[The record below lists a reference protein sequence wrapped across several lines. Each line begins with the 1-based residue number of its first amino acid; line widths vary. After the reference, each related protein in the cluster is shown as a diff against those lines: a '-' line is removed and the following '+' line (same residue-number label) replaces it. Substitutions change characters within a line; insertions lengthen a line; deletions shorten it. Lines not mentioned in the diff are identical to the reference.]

1 MNGGVVFFADV
12 AGETLG
18 SKGGKDVTE
27 NVTGMLLADP
37 MVNVHNRNPTIR
49 LLELMILHIRRQ
61 VHIRALRNRFRNKLH
76 SAGTT
81 ESNLGD

>member
-1 MNGGVVFFADV
+1 MNGGVVFFTDV

-18 SKGGKDVTE
+18 SKGGKEVTE
-27 NVTGMLLADP
+27 DVTGMLLADP

-61 VHIRALRNRFRNKLH
+61 VHIRTLRYRFRNKLR
-76 SAGTT
+76 AAATA

>member
-18 SKGGKDVTE
+18 SKGGKEVTE
-27 NVTGMLLADP
+27 DVTGMLLADP
-37 MVNVHNRNPTIR
+37 MVYVYKRDTVLR

-61 VHIRALRNRFRNKLH
+61 VHIRTLRNRLRNKLR
-76 SAGTT
+76 SAATA
-81 ESNLGD
+81 ESNGLN